1 MCPLLNQ
8 FALFK
13 HINAIGIHGIR
24 QAVRNHHNGF
34 LLFKLLNELQNN
46 FFAFYINVT
55 GRFIKN
61 IKLGIV

>member
-1 MCPLLNQ
+1 MCTLLNQ

-13 HINAIGIHGIR
+13 HINAVSIHGIR

-61 IKLGIV
+61 IKRRIV

>member
-1 MCPLLNQ
+1 MRALLNQ

-13 HINAIGIHGIR
+13 HINAISIHGIR

-46 FFAFYINVT
+46 FFAFHINIT
-55 GRFIKN
+55 GRFVKDIKRR
-61 IKLGIV
+61 IV

>member
-1 MCPLLNQ
+1 MCALLNQ

-13 HINAIGIHGIR
+13 HVNAVCIHGIR

-55 GRFIKN
+55 GRFVKN
-61 IKLGIV
+61 IKRCIM